1 MVDGFRD
8 YFREDSFNEDKLVGL
23 WNKYLDHVFSNEQ
36 EISNIADLTS
46 IHQYILELIKFRFH
60 ELNKSFSLYI
70 KIFTTRIGF
79 DDQDHIDTLLDRIS
93 RPQYDYLV
101 SELINVNKQDLDKE
115 SDIYLMNEFI
125 SHVLFKREINS
136 FIDEDD
142 TLKFSELNGILSFSD
157 LAEKFNLYIQERNHS
172 NLIVEL
178 IDLYFR
184 GLLSKS
190 TNWDNLDQ
198 DSKERI
204 RGVTKLGRPPF
215 DAFNQE
221 KVNKHI
227 KTFLESPEKDKS
239 KYWKGKNNKNIVQK
253 TLALHIIYE
262 CFKVTEKDVSID
274 TIKARIKNNDS
285 MKPYLNNK
293 I

>member
-1 MVDGFRD
+1 
-8 YFREDSFNEDKLVGL
+8 
-23 WNKYLDHVFSNEQ
+23 
-36 EISNIADLTS
+36 
-46 IHQYILELIKFRFH
+46 
-60 ELNKSFSLYI
+60 
-70 KIFTTRIGF
+70 
-79 DDQDHIDTLLDRIS
+79 LDRIS

-125 SHVLFKREINS
+125 SHVLLKREINS

-142 TLKFSELNGILSFSD
+142 TIKFSELNGILSFSD

-239 KYWKGKNNKNIVQK
+239 KYWKGKNNKIIVQK

-285 MKPYLNNK
+285 MKPYLNSK
-293 I
+293 K